1 MLDNVSVQTRNRRLQ
16 KMKNLIKE
24 GEYFSMV
31 IPTLFVG
38 ITILACYYCHLLLQL
53 PFILS
58 NDHDAPLD
66 DWVTS
71 EGMSL
76 VTPC

>member
-1 MLDNVSVQTRNRRLQ
+1 
-16 KMKNLIKE
+16 
-24 GEYFSMV
+24 
-31 IPTLFVG
+31 
-38 ITILACYYCHLLLQL
+38 LLQL